1 MRRGGAPIDY
11 YFDSTMAKVTV
22 ESVILWMVLAG
33 LTALI
38 TFILFRRGK
47 ITATTA
53 IVVPILVFYLSF
65 VLTNTIFERTPRK
78 NMRYELELFWSYRR
92 GGQLLWENFWN
103 VVLFVP
109 IGMFLSLLAKKKV
122 WLAGVIGFLLSVGIE
137 GTQLITHRGFFEFD
151 DIFHN
156 TVGAAL
162 GVILYIGKACAS
174 L

>member
-1 MRRGGAPIDY
+1 MG
-11 YFDSTMAKVTV
+11 
-22 ESVILWMVLAG
+22 
-33 LTALI
+33 
-38 TFILFRRGK
+38 
-47 ITATTA
+47 
-53 IVVPILVFYLSF
+53 
-65 VLTNTIFERTPRK
+65 
-78 NMRYELELFWSYRR
+78 YEMELFWSYRR